1 MTRKQRR
8 RNKRDQTPGISALVE
23 AMGHLKAGRL
33 ERAEKLV
40 RQALGYIPE
49 HPDGL
54 HMLGLIAYHRGD
66 YTDAAGHIA
75 RAIACS
81 GGISAH
87 HANLGL
93 ALRALGRNG
102 EALES
107 YQKAVDI
114 DPANATALNDMGNLL
129 ADLGRPEDAIRA
141 YLAAIEADPALAQAH
156 HNLGV
161 ALKGL
166 GRPREAAGSH
176 RKALEIQPRYADALD
191 GLGAVLSELGQME
204 EAGDAFEGAL
214 EAEPEHTG
222 ALANLASLL
231 EETNRLEEAAAM
243 AERCLAIEADH
254 PFANLVAA
262 KCERRQDRKH
272 DAIGR
277 LERIMDADLPDG
289 LERDICFELVR
300 LHDQEGAPDPAFAY
314 CQRGNRLARVLSL
327 RDGADG
333 GRFLGVVEKM
343 AATFTKPW
351 LESWTQAPPQK
362 DPAPVFLIGFPRSGT
377 TLLDQILDS
386 HPGLATVEERPALE
400 GLIEGLDA
408 RPGGFPDS
416 LAGLGP
422 EDLDGLR
429 RAYFNDMDSVS
440 PRRPGQLLV
449 DKFPLHTVHIGLI
462 ERLFPGAKIILAL
475 RHPCDVCLSCFM
487 QNFENND
494 AMANFHS
501 LEAAATLYAKVMGL
515 WRQYTDVLEPDFH
528 AVRYEDLV
536 DDFEGQVKGVL
547 GFLGLEWDD
556 SVLGYADHAK
566 GRGHINTP
574 SYAQVTQ
581 PIYGRARYRWRRY
594 ADHLAPALD
603 TLAPFIEQFGYGQDC

>member
-1 MTRKQRR
+1 MNRKQRR
-8 RNKRDQTPGISALVE
+8 RNKRRLTPVGAALVK

-33 ERAEKLV
+33 ERAETLV
-40 RQALGYIPE
+40 RQGLGKNPD
-49 HPDGL
+49 HPDGI

-66 YTDAAGHIA
+66 FEDAAGHIA
-75 RAIACS
+75 RAITVS
-81 GGISAH
+81 GGTSAH
-87 HANLGL
+87 YANLGL
-93 ALRALGRNG
+93 ALRALERND

-107 YQKAVDI
+107 YAKAVEL
-114 DPANATALNDMGNLL
+114 DPANASALNDMGNLL
-129 ADLGRPEDAIRA
+129 ADLGRPEDAVRA
-141 YLAAIEADPALAQAH
+141 YRGAIEAEPTSALAHQ
-156 HNLGV
+156 NLGV

-176 RKALEIQPRYADALD
+176 RKALDIQPRYADALD
-191 GLGAVLSELGQME
+191 GLGAALSALGDMAD
-204 EAGDAFEGAL
+204 AGDAFNDAI

-222 ALANLASLL
+222 AMANLASLL
-231 EETNRLEEAAAM
+231 EETNRLAEAAAT
-243 AERCLAIEADH
+243 AETCLAIDADH

-314 CQRGNRLARVLSL
+314 CQRGNRLARAISL
-327 RDGADG
+327 NDGADG
-333 GRFLGVVEKM
+333 GRYVAVVEKM

-351 LESWTQAPPQK
+351 VRSWTESPPGEE
-362 DPAPVFLIGFPRSGT
+362 PAPVFLIGFPRSGT

-386 HPGLATVEERPALE
+386 HPGLATVEERPALD
-400 GLIEGLDA
+400 GLIDGLEA
-408 RPGGFPDS
+408 RPGGFPAS
-416 LAGLGP
+416 LATLSP

-429 RAYFNDMDSVS
+429 RTYYDDMELKGVH
-440 PRRPGQLLV
+440 RPGQLLV
-449 DKFPLHTVHIGLI
+449 DKFPLHTVYLGLI

-487 QNFENND
+487 QNFEIND

-501 LEAAATLYAKVMGL
+501 IETTAGLYAKVMGL
-515 WRQYTDVLEPDFH
+515 WRQYERILEPDFH
-528 AVRYEDLV
+528 AVRYEDLIG
-536 DDFEGQVKGVL
+536 DFEGQVRGVL
-547 GFLGLEWDD
+547 GFLGLAWDD
-556 SVLGYADHAK
+556 SVLAYAEHARD
-566 GRGHINTP
+566 RGHINTP

-581 PIYGRARYRWRRY
+581 PIYHRARFRWLRY
-594 ADHLAPALD
+594 ADHLAPVMD
-603 TLAPFIEQFGYGQDC
+603 TLAPFIEHFGYSQE